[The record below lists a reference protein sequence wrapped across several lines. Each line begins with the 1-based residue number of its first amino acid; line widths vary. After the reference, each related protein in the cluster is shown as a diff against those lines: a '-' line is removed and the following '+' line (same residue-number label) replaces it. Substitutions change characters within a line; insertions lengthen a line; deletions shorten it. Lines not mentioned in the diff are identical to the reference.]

1 MKKRLFA
8 ALITLAAV
16 VVFKLWPQA
25 DAATEIGPPVSPVPV
40 VAAAGAI
47 PEIEPIRA
55 DLSSPGSGS
64 FDRDLFRYLDPPA
77 RRVETPPVAVAFAAP
92 QPVVVEPPHVEVA
105 PQPRIPTFPYRY
117 IGRFGPDS
125 APFAVFRGDEA
136 VINARVGQVIDGTF
150 VVRAIGMESV
160 SLALASDAA
169 RAEVVRVALT
179 Q

>member
-25 DAATEIGPPVSPVPV
+25 DAATEIAPPSTPAP
-40 VAAAGAI
+40 VAAASGAI

-55 DLSSPGSGS
+55 DVSLPGTGS
-64 FDRDLFRYLDPPA
+64 FGRDLFRYLEPPPK
-77 RRVETPPVAVAFAAP
+77 RVETPPAAVALAAP
-92 QPVVVEPPHVEVA
+92 QPVVVEPPRVEVP
-105 PQPRIPTFPYRY
+105 PQPQIPAFPYRY

-125 APFAVFRGDEA
+125 APIAVFRGDDA
-136 VINARVGQVIDGTF
+136 LINARAGQVIDGTF

-160 SLALASDAA
+160 SLALAADAA
-169 RAEVVRVALT
+169 HAEVVRVALT